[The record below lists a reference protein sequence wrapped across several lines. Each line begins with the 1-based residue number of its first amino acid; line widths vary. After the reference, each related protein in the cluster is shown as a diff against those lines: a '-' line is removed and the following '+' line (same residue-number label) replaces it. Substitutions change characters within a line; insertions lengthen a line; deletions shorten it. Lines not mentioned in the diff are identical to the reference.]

1 MLTSV
6 STNGDWQWFVTLV
19 CNLQQFRSRYTSS
32 SADLA
37 TGAAIWGAVGLRWFG
52 LSLPADMV
60 TAAGVGSAEQGCLL
74 EMSVLTALKGY
85 VRNGKTWVVKPALFS
100 FSLFVQGLNKN

>member
-19 CNLQQFRSRYTSS
+19 CNLQQFRSQYTSS